1 MRSDRAS
8 ATRRC
13 APPRLHMSYSRIHV
27 SILRMESPRRTLG
40 RRMAVKYI
48 HLALQHLYY
57 VVPCNFSHT
66 PPHLLTACA
75 CTSLSTPLCTMGIPC
90 TPLCKEPH
98 TYMHKRTMRIHIYTY
113 IYTQAHHA
121 HPLAHHCA
129 KNQRLRAEPA
139 HQGWVGRGPVFACFH
154 RRLIG

>member
-1 MRSDRAS
+1 MCICVYIYIYVWCKLAYAILFRELAVRSDRAS

-40 RRMAVKYI
+40 RRMAVSIY
-48 HLALQHLYY
+48 
-57 VVPCNFSHT
+57 T
-66 PPHLLTACA
+66 LLCSFCIMSCLVTSVTHRH
-75 CTSLSTPLCTMGIPC
+75 TSLRLAHAHPRTTAHI
-90 TPLCKEPH
+90 
-98 TYMHKRTMRIHIYTY
+98 HKRTI
-113 IYTQAHHA
+113 A